1 MWPWFGSI
9 PAFGALYSIGI
20 LSHFVAGYM
29 LAKRLGLRRRL
40 WIGVGICYLV
50 GMTLG
55 AKVLYD
61 IASGGFD
68 VRALLSPAHYLQGGL
83 WGGLFAYMA
92 LAVPFALV
100 LSRDK
105 RGALDLVALTIPVP
119 WIFAKLGCL
128 LNGCC
133 YGRPCSAPWAITF
146 GQAARG
152 APAGVPVHPTQVYEI
167 LVAVGVIVLFVALR
181 GERWRGTRLLWFL
194 VIYGFG
200 RASTEF
206 WRGDLEK
213 NIHIGPVSVSQLICL
228 AAAGASLVLLLFLRR
243 GMCKAQSRKS
253 LNDPSATA

>member
-1 MWPWFGSI
+1 MWPWFGPI
-9 PAFGALYSIGI
+9 PAFGAVYTLGI
-20 LSHFVAGYM
+20 LSHFVAGYL

-40 WIGVGICYLV
+40 WIGLGICYLV

-61 IASGGFD
+61 IASGGFE
-68 VRALLSPAHYLQGGL
+68 VRALFSAAHYLRGGL

-92 LAVPFALV
+92 LAVPFALA
-100 LSRDK
+100 LSKDR
-105 RGALDLVALTIPVP
+105 RGALDLVALTVPVP
-119 WIFAKLGCL
+119 WILAKLGCL

-167 LVAVGVIVLFVALR
+167 LVAVVIIAVFAALR
-181 GERWRGTRLLWFL
+181 RERWRGTKLLWFL
-194 VIYGFG
+194 LIYGSG
-200 RASTEF
+200 RALIEL
-206 WRGDLEK
+206 WRGDLRE

-228 AAAGASLVLLLFLRR
+228 AAAGASLAILLFWRR
-243 GMCKAQSRKS
+243 GMRKAQNRKP
-253 LNDPSATA
+253 LDNPSATA